1 MPLLWVSFSFIAG
14 LLAGDG
20 LHLSFPIWLLFA
32 GFSIILSIIDLQIQN
47 RLRLWRK
54 IRQWL
59 PLSVGVLLLFFS
71 LGGLRIWIT
80 NHPVINTDNLAWYN
94 DKGEFVVTGWISA
107 APDRRTEMTIYQI
120 STIEIIDPASADWV
134 HAAKK
139 IKGLAQVQMK
149 ADSSW
154 QYGDLLQFTAKP
166 GTPSEHRDFSYRDY
180 LAKSNIFTV
189 IYHPQNVTKVGSG
202 YGTLLRKSL
211 ISFRERARQTI
222 FDLFP
227 QPEAGLLTGILLGV
241 DNDLPPDLAQA
252 YRDTGVAHII
262 AISGFNMAVLAGLF
276 IWGFTL
282 LVGPYWAAFIS
293 AILLGLYASMV
304 DVSESVTRALI
315 MAVMAMGGHL
325 IGRRN
330 AGLNALF
337 FTAAVMCLIQPLL
350 LKDASFQLSF
360 AASFGLVVFAQPMQD
375 WLNGLLEKKTS
386 EKTAAKWTKPL
397 SEYFLFTLAAQFA
410 TMPFIAINF
419 GRLSISSLLANPLV
433 LPVQPAVMVSGGLT
447 LMAGMLHPLAGKL
460 LMLFS
465 WPFIKYTNVMVTLLA
480 KIKGGVLTIHPAF
493 IIWVFVVVAIIV
505 ILFFLRDKLA
515 RFFQSSRFIWVLL
528 LLAAAGFSTWS
539 IASGQADGLLHLHL
553 VRCNDKATVYLVTPN
568 GKTLALDPRGSMDEF
583 TSSLEKDLS
592 PWSFHLNSVLV
603 TDRKVSEPLAELS
616 GAIDIR
622 QVLLAPSSYRAEED
636 SKPLT
641 IPDGIAVEKLLPGE
655 SVEIEPGVWL
665 TLAAEDL
672 NGTALLMQ
680 YGSLRV
686 LMPNGVDFS
695 EIKSSSPGAL
705 SGLTAIVL
713 SAEDVRY
720 IPPRVWRNLNPQ
732 LILWRD
738 RGISPFENSLGMDV
752 STEVQLI
759 STGTET
765 WLEK

>member
-1 MPLLWVSFSFIAG
+1 
-14 LLAGDG
+14 
-20 LHLSFPIWLLFA
+20 
-32 GFSIILSIIDLQIQN
+32 
-47 RLRLWRK
+47 
-54 IRQWL
+54 
-59 PLSVGVLLLFFS
+59 
-71 LGGLRIWIT
+71 
-80 NHPVINTDNLAWYN
+80 
-94 DKGEFVVTGWISA
+94 
-107 APDRRTEMTIYQI
+107 
-120 STIEIIDPASADWV
+120 
-134 HAAKK
+134 
-139 IKGLAQVQMK
+139 
-149 ADSSW
+149 
-154 QYGDLLQFTAKP
+154 
-166 GTPSEHRDFSYRDY
+166 
-180 LAKSNIFTV
+180 
-189 IYHPQNVTKVGSG
+189 
-202 YGTLLRKSL
+202 
-211 ISFRERARQTI
+211 
-222 FDLFP
+222 
-227 QPEAGLLTGILLGV
+227 
-241 DNDLPPDLAQA
+241 
-252 YRDTGVAHII
+252 
-262 AISGFNMAVLAGLF
+262 
-276 IWGFTL
+276 
-282 LVGPYWAAFIS
+282 
-293 AILLGLYASMV
+293 
-304 DVSESVTRALI
+304 
-315 MAVMAMGGHL
+315 
-325 IGRRN
+325 
-330 AGLNALF
+330 
-337 FTAAVMCLIQPLL
+337 MCLIQPLL

>member
-32 GFSIILSIIDLQIQN
+32 GSSLILSVFDLKIQS
-47 RLRLWRK
+47 RLYPWRK
-54 IRQWL
+54 LRQCL

-80 NHPVINTDNLAWYN
+80 NHPVINTDTLAWYN

-107 APDRRTEMTIYQI
+107 ATDRRTEVTIYQI

-139 IKGLAQVQMK
+139 IQGLAQVQMK

-330 AGLNALF
+330 AGLNALL

-375 WLNGLLEKKTS
+375 WLNDLLEKKTS

-410 TMPFIAINF
+410 TLPFIAINF

-528 LLAAAGFSTWS
+528 LLATAGFSTWS
-539 IASGQADGLLHLHL
+539 IASGQADGLLHLHV
-553 VRCNDKATVYLVTPN
+553 VRCNDKATVYLVAPN
-568 GKTLALDPRGSMDEF
+568 GKTLALDPRGNMDEF
-583 TSSLEKDLS
+583 ISRLEKDLS

-636 SKPLT
+636 SRPLT

-705 SGLTAIVL
+705 SGLTTLVL
-713 SAEDVRY
+713 GPEDVKH

-738 RGISPFENSLGMDV
+738 RGISPFENSLGVDV
-752 STEVQLI
+752 STEVQLV